1 MLRSRIIPSLL
12 IRDRGLVKTVKFS
25 NDKYVGDPINA
36 VKIFNEKEVDELSIF
51 DIGMHNNYK
60 RPDFEL
66 LKKIAQEAAMPL
78 CYGGGVS
85 SVDDAIKLV
94 SMGYE
99 KVSVSS
105 AAINNPQII
114 KDISSAIGSQSTIV
128 TVDVKK
134 KIIYSGYN
142 IYTEN
147 ASKKRSDNYTN
158 FIKKAEDLGAGEIL
172 INSIDKDGTMEG
184 YDLALARITRETVS
198 IPISI
203 LGGAGS
209 MKDIEDLI
217 NEVGLVGACAGSI
230 FVFNGPF
237 KAVLISYTRP

>member
-12 IRDRGLVKTVKFS
+12 MRDGGLVKTVEFS
-25 NDKYVGDPINA
+25 SDKYVGDPINA

-51 DIGMHNNYK
+51 DIGKHNDFK

-85 SVDDAIKLV
+85 SVDDAIKLI

-99 KVSVSS
+99 KVSISS
-105 AAINNPQII
+105 AAIINPQII

-134 KIIYSGYN
+134 KILYSGYN
-142 IYTEN
+142 IYIDN
-147 ASKKRSDNYTN
+147 ASKKINDNYIN
-158 FIKKAEDLGAGEIL
+158 FIKKAEDLGAGEII
-172 INSIDKDGTMEG
+172 INSIDKDGKMEG
-184 YDLALARITRETVS
+184 YDLALARITREAVS

>member
-12 IRDRGLVKTVKFS
+12 MRDGGLVKTVKFS
-25 NDKYVGDPINA
+25 SDKYVGDPINA

-51 DIGMHNNYK
+51 DIGKHNDYK

-99 KVSVSS
+99 KVSISS
-105 AAINNPQII
+105 AAITNPKII

-142 IYTEN
+142 IYTDN
-147 ASKKRSDNYTN
+147 ASKKRSDNYIN

-184 YDLALARITRETVS
+184 YDLALARITREAVS

-217 NEVGLVGACAGSI
+217 NEIGLVGACAGSI